1 MAAVAESP
9 EAASMVPQPVGA
21 LAPLRRAVFRALWI
35 AALASNVGTW
45 MQEVGA
51 AWLMTSLT
59 PSPFLVTLIQVG
71 SSLPMF
77 LLAVPS
83 GALADILDRRR
94 LLLATQ
100 TWMLAAATMLG
111 ALTLAGKVNPPILLA
126 VTFAMGMGVAL
137 NRPAWQAIV
146 SELVPRSELPAA
158 IALNSAGFN
167 SARAIGPALGGLVV
181 AAAGP
186 GPAFFLNAASF
197 LGTVFVLYRWQ
208 RRVPASPLPAERL
221 VGAMRG
227 GLRYVRYTPELRA
240 VIVRAAGFIVF
251 AIALL
256 ALLPVIARVE
266 LGRGPGAFGVLL
278 GALGAGAVTG
288 AALRARLRDRLS
300 GEHLMRVGAV
310 VFAACCLVVAHG
322 HSFPLV
328 CGAMWVAG
336 ICWLTLLSGF
346 HVVAQSAVAGWVRGR
361 ALSVYLLVFS
371 ACMALGSATWGALAS
386 WVGAPWSLS
395 AAALCLVATQPILG
409 RFRLPAL
416 EGYDLS
422 PTTFTPAPRADFP
435 LDRGPVMVTVRYE
448 VANADRAAFESVM
461 SEMEQLRR
469 RNGAVGWSLYE
480 DPEAAGVVVEVFLVE
495 SWAEHLRQHERATKS
510 DAAIRDRARALH
522 RGVEP
527 PQVAHLLA
535 VE

>member
-1 MAAVAESP
+1 MVADDRGPGMS
-9 EAASMVPQPVGA
+9 A
-21 LAPLRRAVFRALWI
+21 LAPLRRAVFRGLWI

-77 LLAVPS
+77 LLAIPS

-100 TWMLAAATMLG
+100 TWMLLAATLLG
-111 ALTLAGKVNPPILLA
+111 ALTLAGAVTPPILLA

-146 SELVPRSELPAA
+146 AELVPRAELPSA

-186 GPAFFLNAASF
+186 GPAFLLNAASF
-197 LGTVFVLYRWQ
+197 LGTVFVLYHWQ

-240 VIVRAAGFIVF
+240 VIVRAGGFIVF

-266 LGRGPGAFGVLL
+266 LRRGPAGFGILM

-288 AALRARLRDRLS
+288 AALRARLRERLS
-300 GEHLMRVGAV
+300 DEHLIRVGV
-310 VFAACCLVVAHG
+310 VTFAACCLVVAHG
-322 HSFPLV
+322 RNFLLV
-328 CGAMWVAG
+328 CAAMWIAG
-336 ICWLTLLSGF
+336 MCWLTLLSGF
-346 HVVAQSAVAGWVRGR
+346 QVAAQSAVAGWVQGR
-361 ALSVYLLVFS
+361 ALSVYLLVFA
-371 ACMALGSATWGALAS
+371 ACMALGSAVWGALAS

-395 AAALCLVATQPILG
+395 AAATCLVLTLPILG
-409 RFRLPAL
+409 RFRFPVL
-416 EGYDLS
+416 EGHDLS
-422 PTTFTPAPRADFP
+422 PTTFTPAPRVDLP

-448 VANADRAAFESVM
+448 VADADRAAFESVM

-469 RNGAVGWSLYE
+469 RNGAIGWSLYE
-480 DPEAAGVVVEVFLVE
+480 DPEAPGVLVEAFLVE
-495 SWAEHLRQHERATKS
+495 SWAEHLRQHERATRS
-510 DAAIRDRARALH
+510 DAAVRERVRALH
-522 RGVEP
+522 RGAEP
-527 PQVAHLLA
+527 PLVAHLLA
-535 VE
+535 IA